1 MNSNPPPY
9 SRIIKAIK
17 NIRHNKWNYLDFT
30 YFRKWILIGFVLGI
44 VAGLGAIALY
54 LGVAFFT
61 SLFLVSGTG
70 YIPPLPGSFHAESS
84 YELVIGKTWMIPVIT
99 GLGGLLVGIITTRF
113 SPESEGHVEEISVEC
128 LFNRIDVQ
136 CVNNF

>member
-1 MNSNPPPY
+1 MRESRPY
-9 SRIIKAIK
+9 SRIIKSLK
-17 NIRHNKWNYLDFT
+17 DIRNNKWNYLDFT

-84 YELVIGKTWMIPVIT
+84 YELVIGKTVDDSCYYRAGRSTSGDNYNQI
-99 GLGGLLVGIITTRF
+99 L
-113 SPESEGHVEEISVEC
+113 S
-128 LFNRIDVQ
+128 RI
-136 CVNNF
+136 